1 MEDPHGIQQYS
12 AGGDTLRVPTKVGV
26 RFLQRL
32 SRKPILNV
40 ENVSAQ
46 MFLLVGIVFFFSACS
61 EYNESA
67 SRELRL
73 YQKTGQPSVL
83 DGYQPGYLG
92 RIP

>member
-1 MEDPHGIQQYS
+1 
-12 AGGDTLRVPTKVGV
+12 
-26 RFLQRL
+26 
-32 SRKPILNV
+32 
-40 ENVSAQ
+40 
-46 MFLLVGIVFFFSACS
+46 MFLLIGVVFFFSACS